1 MTDTTTTVTT
11 TNLDFNDADKQRSFD
26 VIPANTI
33 CTLQLTIRPGGA
45 GDDGWLKRSA
55 DGNSEGLD
63 CEFVVVD
70 GLHSKRKLWQLFTL
84 RGTTQGHAEAGEISR
99 NTLRA
104 IIESAKGIHPIE
116 KSEAAQ
122 LARKLSGWGDLDQIR
137 FVARLGVRP
146 PKDGYAAKNT
156 ILEVLTPDRHGWT
169 KPEQISAKSANTA
182 APAAA
187 PSTPPTNTIARPQ
200 WAG

>member
-1 MTDTTTTVTT
+1 MTDTS
-11 TNLDFNDADKQRSFD
+11 NFDFNTASEQRD
-26 VIPANTI
+26 VIPANTVV
-33 CTLQLTIRPGGA
+33 TLQLTIRPGGA

-70 GLHSKRKLWQLFTL
+70 GPHAKRKIWQLFTL
-84 RGTTQGHAEAGEISR
+84 RGTTPGHAEAGEISR

-104 IIESAKGIHPIE
+104 ILESARGIRPDD

-122 LARKLSGWGDLDQIR
+122 NARKVTGWADFNQLR
-137 FVARLGVRP
+137 FMARLGVRP
-146 PKDGYAAKNT
+146 PQGNFQAKNT
-156 ILEVLTPDRHGWT
+156 ILEVITPDRQNWA
-169 KPEQISAKSANTA
+169 KPEQISAKSTNST

-187 PSTPPTNTIARPQ
+187 PTTPPANAIARPQ
-200 WAG
+200 WAGK